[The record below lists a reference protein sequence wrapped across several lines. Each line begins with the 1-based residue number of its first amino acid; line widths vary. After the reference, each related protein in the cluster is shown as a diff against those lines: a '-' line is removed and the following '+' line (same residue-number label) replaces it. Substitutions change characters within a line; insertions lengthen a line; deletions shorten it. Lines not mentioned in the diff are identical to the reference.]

1 MAVFKRKTSKNYW
14 CKFYFNGRLIQQ
26 STKCSNKRKAEAFE
40 DSLRHQ
46 LNMGRIG
53 IEDLAKK
60 AAKPYTFDE
69 AMKAFLG
76 SLEVK
81 ESTKRRYETAS
92 KATVT
97 FFGKSPVGNIKS
109 ADIERFRAHRKTAKK
124 KAPAKT
130 LIKKPKAVLDKPIRP
145 ATVNRELMLLSGLF
159 KWLIRNGKVPTN
171 PVGDVKKLNENNDQT
186 RVVSDAEFRAYIM
199 AASQPLRDVAVI
211 MYDSGARPSEVFN
224 LTKDAINFDK
234 QYFEIKFGKTK
245 AAKRKIRMTTRVAGI
260 LGKRFDAAE
269 GDLLFPGGKKGDKET
284 PIIKL
289 TNAHLAAIERVN
301 KAVKETGKGQKIAP
315 FRLYDL
321 RHTFATRLTSSGVDL
336 MTASVI
342 LGHSRLEMIRRYSH
356 PTEQHQAD
364 AIEHLEQQ
372 DSNVKAFRKTA

>member
-1 MAVFKRKTSKNYW
+1 
-14 CKFYFNGRLIQQ
+14 
-26 STKCSNKRKAEAFE
+26 
-40 DSLRHQ
+40 
-46 LNMGRIG
+46 
-53 IEDLAKK
+53 
-60 AAKPYTFDE
+60 
-69 AMKAFLG
+69 
-76 SLEVK
+76 
-81 ESTKRRYETAS
+81 
-92 KATVT
+92 
-97 FFGKSPVGNIKS
+97 
-109 ADIERFRAHRKTAKK
+109 
-124 KAPAKT
+124 
-130 LIKKPKAVLDKPIRP
+130 
-145 ATVNRELMLLSGLF
+145 
-159 KWLIRNGKVPTN
+159 
-171 PVGDVKKLNENNDQT
+171 
-186 RVVSDAEFRAYIM
+186 M

-234 QYFEIKFGKTK
+234 QYLEIKFGKTK
-245 AAKRKIRMTTRVAGI
+245 AAKRKIRMTARVAGI

-269 GDLLFPGGKKGDKET
+269 GDLLFPGGKKGDKDT

-289 TNAHLAAIERVN
+289 TNSHLATIERVN
-301 KAVKETGKGQKIAP
+301 KAVKETGKGQKIEP

-372 DSNVKAFRKTA
+372 DSNVKAFRRTA